1 MKKALIIMAVIIAF
15 IWIKIKSDN
24 LDANKFWND
33 AITPKEDN
41 TLKNA
46 REKSVREG
54 YVKVILR
61 NHIGISATVI
71 LKGNGKAHKKSL
83 GPTEITSIEI
93 PQGDYTGY
101 FYNHNDRSNHI
112 KISGLGKTRDYTVM
126 EIKLTMS
133 TPFSK

>member
-1 MKKALIIMAVIIAF
+1 MALIIAF
-15 IWIKIKSDN
+15 VWIKFKSDN
-24 LDANKFWND
+24 WDATKFWND

-71 LKGNGKAHKKSL
+71 LKGNGKEYKKSL

-101 FYNHNDRSNHI
+101 FYNHNDRRNHV
-112 KISGLGKTRDYTVM
+112 KISGLGKTRGYKEM
-126 EIKLTMS
+126 EIKLVMRL
-133 TPFSK
+133 PLPK

>member
-1 MKKALIIMAVIIAF
+1 MKKSLIILVIIVVF
-15 IWIKIKSDN
+15 VWLKIKSDN
-24 LDANKFWND
+24 MDANEFWND
-33 AITPKEDN
+33 AITPKKDN

-71 LKGNGKAHKKSL
+71 LKGNGKEYKKSL
-83 GPTEITSIEI
+83 GPTEITVIEI

-101 FYNHNDRSNHI
+101 FYNHDDRSNHV
-112 KISGLGKTRDYTVM
+112 KISGLGKTSDYKEM
-126 EIKLTMS
+126 EIKLVMRLP
-133 TPFSK
+133 TP

>member
-1 MKKALIIMAVIIAF
+1 MAVIIAF
-15 IWIKIKSDN
+15 IWIKTKSDN
-24 LDANKFWND
+24 WDATEFWND

-46 REKSVREG
+46 RKKSVREG
-54 YVKVILR
+54 YVKIILR

-71 LKGNGKAHKKSL
+71 LKGNEKEYKKSL

-93 PQGDYTGY
+93 PKGDYTGY

-112 KISGLGKTRDYTVM
+112 KISGLGKTSDYKEM

-133 TPFSK
+133 APFSK